1 MPDCG
6 KQRSLFHSPWKT
18 LPRFPHFSPHDCGY
32 APLEKGILI
41 VRNAKKYLTAIT
53 GVLFAVSSMLIFLI
67 GIPRLRYFFPAA
79 VVLGCG
85 VALILRRIRRET
97 PGKPW
102 ILSAAQGTDVAPAA
116 HTGNATSQSEDLR
129 RKLQLATV

>member
-1 MPDCG
+1 MRESTPNPQINISKIPG
-6 KQRSLFHSPWKT
+6 GGGF
-18 LPRFPHFSPHDCGY
+18 
-32 APLEKGILI
+32 A
-41 VRNAKKYLTAIT
+41 

-102 ILSAAQGTDVAPAA
+102 ILSAAQDADVASAA
-116 HTGNATSQSEDLR
+116 HTGSQSEDLR
-129 RKLQLATV
+129 RKLQLAAA